1 MPRSV
6 SPDTYKVPAFQRKR
20 SLSAKARRVCKPVTA
35 LERMKAGVPFVKKKV
50 TRRRASRVSYDYDGS
65 SLYEGSDLRPAE
77 RGGVL
82 PGQTFGESESFSQPL
97 LGCDS
102 YEEPSYREEPSYSSP
117 SEGSSAS
124 RSCREMRLCGKV
136 SGYLGKIEVALVEV
150 SSSIRAGD
158 KLIFESE
165 YGLFEQTVDS
175 MQINH
180 ENVVTAYS
188 GDSIG
193 LKVFAEP
200 KNNGNVYKV
209 M

>member
-1 MPRSV
+1 MPKAS
-6 SPDTYKVPAFQRKR
+6 SLDTYKVPAYQRKR

-50 TRRRASRVSYDYDGS
+50 TRRRRVARSSYDYDEPVS
-65 SLYEGSDLRPAE
+65 YERPSYESPSYE
-77 RGGVL
+77 R
-82 PGQTFGESESFSQPL
+82 QDTFSQPL
-97 LGCDS
+97 LGADS
-102 YEEPSYREEPSYSSP
+102 YNEPSYREEPSHSS
-117 SEGSSAS
+117 SSGPAF
-124 RSCREMRLCGKV
+124 REMRLCGKV
-136 SGYLGKIEVALVEV
+136 SGYLNKIEVAIVEV